1 MEFVFD
7 CRWTDSLSAS
17 DKYVEDFL
25 YVLATTWNVA
35 DTAELKR
42 NFENRY
48 FHNIY
53 GPSLLTVIYCE
64 EKPAGSGAMWRN
76 DIGGRVAFQRIDTC
90 TLEAYRGHGLFR
102 KAIEKE
108 LSLIG
113 EDTLSYGFANP
124 SSLDGYLKFGWKVL
138 KADRVKIMFSPK
150 NYLKRN
156 PSVID
161 ASYAR
166 WYLVTFR
173 EKIFRIRR
181 GGMDFLVMP
190 TSRPRIYQ
198 IIGVAEKEAVKFFDP
213 APSLSVLVYSSIP
226 TDTDPSNQGNIV
238 VTRFRGDVIPLW
250 KCDAL

>member
-7 CRWTDSLSAS
+7 CRWTDKLTMS

-25 YVLATTWNVA
+25 FVMGTTWNVS
-35 DTAELKR
+35 DTDELRR

-64 EKPAGSGAMWRN
+64 GKPAGSGAMWRN
-76 DIGGRVAFQRIDTC
+76 DIGGRIAYQRIDTC
-90 TLEAYRGHGLFR
+90 TLEPYRGHGLFR

-113 EDTLSYGFANP
+113 EDNLSYGFAHP
-124 SSLDGYLKFGWKVL
+124 SSLAGYLKFGWKVI
-138 KADRVKIMFSPK
+138 KADRVRIMLSPRK
-150 NYLKRN
+150 YLRLN

-161 ASYAR
+161 VAYAQ
-166 WYLVTFR
+166 WYLSTFSD
-173 EKIFRIRR
+173 KIFAIKR
-181 GGMDFLVMP
+181 GGVNFLVMP

-198 IIGVAEKEAVKFFDP
+198 VIGAAEKGVERIFKQAP
-213 APSLSVLVYSSIP
+213 ALSLLVYSSIP
-226 TDTDPSNQGNIV
+226 SETDSLNTGNIV
-238 VTRFRGDVIPLW
+238 VTRYRGDVIPLW